1 MLVSAANLAHWL
13 VNCRQRG
20 RICSITRQVLA
31 APLPGAGSRSDD
43 GRICANDTSFLSLL
57 FSPPVVCFY
66 FVSPALF
73 LSSFFSLHYFDRNIF
88 WRVFSIYI
96 SFLSPLFLIIYS
108 VTRSQQNSTVVFKT
122 AKISGGLGY
131 RILFRKNTVFL
142 LLLHFFDDWLSELFG

>member
-73 LSSFFSLHYFDRNIF
+73 LSSFFFHYIILTGTFSG
-88 WRVFSIYI
+88 VFFPYI
-96 SFLSPLFLIIYS
+96 SLFYLPFFL
-108 VTRSQQNSTVVFKT
+108 
-122 AKISGGLGY
+122 
-131 RILFRKNTVFL
+131 
-142 LLLHFFDDWLSELFG
+142 